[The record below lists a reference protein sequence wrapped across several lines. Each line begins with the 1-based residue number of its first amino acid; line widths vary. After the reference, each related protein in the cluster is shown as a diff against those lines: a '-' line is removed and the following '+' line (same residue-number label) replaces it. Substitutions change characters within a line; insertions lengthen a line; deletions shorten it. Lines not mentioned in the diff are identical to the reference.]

1 MDDNGGYDIMFP
13 GIYKDYKEGDPQI
26 KADNGLSLEH
36 TDILRVVANKLRM
49 EVYIDIEMGDY
60 RTSKILLKLHEEIEE
75 VIGHP
80 KYYI

>member
-1 MDDNGGYDIMFP
+1 MEEMMFP
-13 GIYKDYKEGDPQI
+13 GIYKGYKEGDPQI

-36 TDILRVVANKLRM
+36 TDILRGVANKIRM
-49 EVYIDIEMGDY
+49 EVYIDIEIGDY
-60 RTSKILLKLHEEIEE
+60 RTINLLSKLYEPIEE

>member
-1 MDDNGGYDIMFP
+1 MFP

-36 TDILRVVANKLRM
+36 TLLLRGVANKIRM
-49 EVYIDIEMGDY
+49 EVYIDIEIGDY
-60 RTSKILLKLHEEIEE
+60 KTSNILSKLHEAIEE

>member
-13 GIYKDYKEGDPQI
+13 GIYKGYKEGDPQI
-26 KADNGLSLEH
+26 KADNGLSDAN
-36 TDILRVVANKLRM
+36 TKILRDVANQCREISINNL
-49 EVYIDIEMGDY
+49 EDDAYYIAGRY
-60 RTSKILLKLHEEIEE
+60 RNYHQAIEE

>member
-1 MDDNGGYDIMFP
+1 MFP
-13 GIYKDYKEGDPQI
+13 GVYEGYKEGDTQI

-36 TDILRVVANKLRM
+36 TLILRGVANKIRT
-49 EVYIDIEMGDY
+49 EVYIDIEIGDY
-60 RTSKILLKLHEEIEE
+60 PTSRILSKLHEAIEE

>member
-1 MDDNGGYDIMFP
+1 MFP
-13 GIYKDYKEGDPQI
+13 GIYKGYKEGDTQI

-36 TDILRVVANKLRM
+36 TLLLRGVANKIRM
-49 EVYIDIEMGDY
+49 EVYIDIEIGDY
-60 RTSKILLKLHEEIEE
+60 KMIKLLSEFYEEIEE